1 MQSFEKSALCKMS
14 IERIKKVLFMNLRSE
29 RDQNLRNMKQED
41 KNNKLQV
48 IQF

>member
-1 MQSFEKSALCKMS
+1 
-14 IERIKKVLFMNLRSE
+14 MNLRSE

-48 IQF
+48 IQFQ